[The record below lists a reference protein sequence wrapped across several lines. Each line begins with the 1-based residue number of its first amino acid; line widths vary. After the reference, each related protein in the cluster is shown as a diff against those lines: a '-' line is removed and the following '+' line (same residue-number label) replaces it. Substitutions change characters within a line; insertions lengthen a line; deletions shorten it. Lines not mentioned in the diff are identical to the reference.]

1 MTRLYTFKCTKKLV
15 PEASRRSWYAEFSP
29 GKSYE
34 AYASDSGRGYRVI
47 ADDIDSFVTE
57 EEALSHGELVERFLL
72 APLALADVELR
83 FDRTFQCTESF
94 TFGDGPLGEGRL
106 IPVGQHPAALVDSEF
121 GGMVVLDLA
130 RGHVTVR
137 VEAALPYGSLSDVMS
152 PPEVPASVGLSSSL
166 ASVPPQEAKKRGPKK
181 KHPPLA
187 ERLRET
193 KESVP
198 KGLYRHF
205 EGTLYRVTGYALHT
219 ETNKPLVLY
228 QEAQSFDEEVFARP
242 PEMFSEEVVDP
253 QGVTTVRFRHLDDQ

>member
-1 MTRLYTFKCTKKLV
+1 MQLYTFKCTKKFV
-15 PEASRRSWYAEFSP
+15 PDSSRRSWFAEFYP

-34 AYASDSGRGYRVI
+34 AYASDDSLSGRGYRVI
-47 ADDIDSFVTE
+47 TDGIDSFVTE
-57 EEALSHGELVERFLL
+57 EEALSHGEMVERLVG
-72 APLALADVELR
+72 APLEAPELR
-83 FDRTFQCTESF
+83 FDRTFLCTEGF
-94 TFGDGPLGEGRL
+94 TFGNGLS
-106 IPVGQHPAALVDSEF
+106 IPVGSYPAALPQGSPEY
-121 GGMVVLDLA
+121 VVLDMTHGTFNIPLA
-130 RGHVTVR
+130 L
-137 VEAALPYGSLSDVMS
+137 ALAYGSLSDAMA
-152 PPEVPASVGLSSSL
+152 PPEVPASVGLSSGFDSIPL
-166 ASVPPQEAKKRGPKK
+166 LEAKKRGPKK

-228 QEAQSFDEEVFARP
+228 QEAHSFDEEVFARP

-253 QGVTTVRFRHLDDQ
+253 QGATTVRFRHLDDQ